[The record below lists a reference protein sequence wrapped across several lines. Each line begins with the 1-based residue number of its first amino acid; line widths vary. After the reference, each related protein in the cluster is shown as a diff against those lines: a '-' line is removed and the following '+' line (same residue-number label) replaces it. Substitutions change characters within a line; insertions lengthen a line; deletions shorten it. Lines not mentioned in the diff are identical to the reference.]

1 MKKISKAKVISTYAE
16 ALYGAAEEKKAV
28 SRVFEDVK
36 CLSEIFHADETMVKH
51 LANPVWNLDSKKQAL
66 AEIAAKLKLDKET
79 LNCLDIIASNNRFAE
94 LLPILDEFKHIWYRK
109 NGIVEVE
116 VQSAGALSPAQD
128 KSLTAALDKMLSGK
142 VVVNYQIRPEILGGL
157 IVKFGSS
164 MIDDSICGKLNR
176 LEIMM
181 KGGQ

>member
-1 MKKISKAKVISTYAE
+1 VKKISKAKIVSTYAG
-16 ALYGAAEEKKAV
+16 ALYSAAEEKQAV
-28 SRVFEDVK
+28 SRVLEDVK
-36 CLSEIFHADETMVKH
+36 RLIDVFRADETALKY
-51 LANPVWNLDSKKQAL
+51 LANPVWNLEAKQQAL
-66 AEIAAKLKLDKET
+66 SEVAAKLKLNGET

-94 LLPILDEFKHIWYRK
+94 LLPILDEFTHIWYRK

-116 VQSAGALSPAQD
+116 VQSVGALSPAQD
-128 KSLTAALDKMLSGK
+128 RKLVDNLEKMLSRK

-164 MIDDSICGKLNR
+164 MIDDSVRGKLNR
-176 LEIMM
+176 LENIM

>member
-1 MKKISKAKVISTYAE
+1 MLMKQW
-16 ALYGAAEEKKAV
+16 
-28 SRVFEDVK
+28 
-36 CLSEIFHADETMVKH
+36 LSIWRT
-51 LANPVWNLDSKKQAL
+51 LSGIWILKKQAL

-128 KSLTAALDKMLSGK
+128 KSLTAALEKCFPEKWLSIIK
-142 VVVNYQIRPEILGGL
+142 SVL
-157 IVKFGSS
+157 KFWA
-164 MIDDSICGKLNR
+164 D
-176 LEIMM
+176 
-181 KGGQ
+181 

>member
-1 MKKISKAKVISTYAE
+1 MKKISKAKIISTYAD
-16 ALYGAAEEKKAV
+16 ALYGAAEEKNAV

-36 CLSEIFHADETMVKH
+36 RLSDIFRSDETLVKY
-51 LANPVWNLDSKKQAL
+51 LANPVWNLESKKQAL
-66 AEIAAKLKLDKET
+66 AEIAEKLKLDKET

-94 LLPILDEFKHIWYRK
+94 LLPILDEFTHIWYRK
-109 NGIVEVE
+109 SGIVEVE
-116 VQSAGALSPAQD
+116 VQSADVLSPIQD
-128 KSLTAALDKMLSGK
+128 KNLTAALEKMLSGK

-164 MIDDSICGKLNR
+164 MIDDSIRGKLNR